1 MWYDELINLPIFL
14 IVLIISVDYDFEIIY
29 LMF

>member
-14 IVLIISVDYDFEIIY
+14 IVLFISVDYDFEIIY

>member
-14 IVLIISVDYDFEIIY
+14 FVLFISVDYDFEIIY